1 MKTIKLVLVILITGA
16 SLTATAQ
23 ETRSIWVALSYGYN
37 SQGNTIISSDPILVK
52 DCEATNDIIG
62 KAETLRPITDK
73 ISAEMKSKYSG
84 RLANGLWRTELFS
97 SIEELEAKRNK
108 IKSTIAGVQIRNSMT
123 VSPPELKYTCN
134 DL

>member
-1 MKTIKLVLVILITGA
+1 MKTVKPVLALLFLMV

-23 ETRSIWVALSYGYN
+23 ERRSTWVALSYGYN
-37 SQGNTIISSDPILVK
+37 SQGQAMISSDPILVK

-62 KAETLRPITDK
+62 RAETLRPITDK

-84 RLANGLWRTELFS
+84 RLTNGLWMTELFAS
-97 SIEELEAKRNK
+97 MEELKAKRNK
-108 IKSTIAGVQIRNSMT
+108 IKSTIAGVRIVNSMT
-123 VSPPELKYTCN
+123 VSPAELKYTCD

>member
-1 MKTIKLVLVILITGA
+1 MKTVKPVLAILFLIVC
-16 SLTATAQ
+16 LTATAQ
-23 ETRSIWVALSYGYN
+23 ETRSTWVALSYGYN
-37 SQGNTIISSDPILVK
+37 SQGKAIISSDPILVK

-62 KAETLRPITDK
+62 RAETLRPITDK

-97 SIEELEAKRNK
+97 SMEEFEAKRNK
-108 IKSTIAGVQIRNSMT
+108 IKSTIAGVNIVNSMT
-123 VSPPELKYTCN
+123 VSPAELKYTCD